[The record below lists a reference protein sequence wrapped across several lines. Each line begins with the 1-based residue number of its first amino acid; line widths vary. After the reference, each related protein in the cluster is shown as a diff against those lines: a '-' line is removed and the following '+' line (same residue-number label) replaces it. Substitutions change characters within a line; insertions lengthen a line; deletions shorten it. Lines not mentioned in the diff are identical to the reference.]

1 MNKSMIKKFYLLL
14 SSVFIFIIHLLFVFA
29 RVKPANSMSRNATVN
44 TVGNNSSTVPGNSLS
59 INQPGVYDS
68 LKLGALGLSR
78 QAYDYALKGFNYL
91 IAKGKI
97 VNNNVISIA
106 DFSESSSK
114 KRLFIIDLK
123 NYKILFNTYV
133 AHGQNSGR
141 EFANNFSNT
150 PESLQSSPGFYVTKE
165 TYFGSKGLSL
175 RLEGEE
181 QGINDNALN
190 RGIVMHAAAYVNEGL
205 AQARGFIG
213 RSWGCPAVPPELH
226 QAIINKIKN
235 GTCLFLYTPDKNYI
249 SSSRILK
256 EAA

>member
-1 MNKSMIKKFYLLL
+1 
-14 SSVFIFIIHLLFVFA
+14 
-29 RVKPANSMSRNATVN
+29 MSRTATVN
-44 TVGNNSSTVPGNSLS
+44 TVGKNANVEPVS
-59 INQPGVYDS
+59 IDQPSVYDS

-91 IAKGKI
+91 LSKGKI
-97 VNNNVISIA
+97 ANNNIISIA
-106 DFSESSSK
+106 DFSEPSSK

-141 EFANNFSNT
+141 EYADNFSNR

-165 TYFGSKGLSL
+165 TYTGSHGMSL

-190 RGIVMHAAAYVNEGL
+190 RGIVMHAAPYVNESL
-205 AQARGFIG
+205 AKGRGFIG
-213 RSWGCPAVPPELH
+213 RSWGCPAVAPELH

-235 GTCLFLYTPDKNYI
+235 GTCLFLYTPNKNYI